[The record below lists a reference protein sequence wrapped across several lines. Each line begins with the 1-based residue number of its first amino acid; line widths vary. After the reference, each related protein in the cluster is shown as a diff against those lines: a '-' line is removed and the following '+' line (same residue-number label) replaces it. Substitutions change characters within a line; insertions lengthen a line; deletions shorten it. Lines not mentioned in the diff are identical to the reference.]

1 MLYHDAL
8 QHGIFPT
15 VISFEILRIHAKF
28 IHPRFDHIKTNPF
41 LHYKIVDI
49 SCGMIHAILII
60 LLCIVFYDVLLL
72 NVTQNVIDSLT
83 TFEERAIAS
92 VAIGYFISDMIVSDC
107 YFSCKHTGSPDYM
120 LILHHIVSLSGVI
133 VCVITVCG
141 GKLIVTSVFLS
152 EISTPLLLGNSLR
165 NKFVRRDDARNMS
178 KVFVANNI
186 AIKLVYIIIYS
197 ITRFILIP
205 ILVIPIIFV
214 FECSVYIQIIGALF
228 IVLCVILIFFSFQN
242 LNKTYEKYKNI
253 QNSNT
258 TKQATCTVN
267 PHA

>member
-1 MLYHDAL
+1 MVH
-8 QHGIFPT
+8 T
-15 VISFEILRIHAKF
+15 
-28 IHPRFDHIKTNPF
+28 
-41 LHYKIVDI
+41 
-49 SCGMIHAILII
+49 ILII
-60 LLCIVFYDVLLL
+60 LLCIIFYDVLLL

-92 VAIGYFISDMIVSDC
+92 VAIGYYLSDMIVNHC
-107 YFSCKHTGSPDYM
+107 CLNCKHTGKPQYVM
-120 LILHHIVSLSGVI
+120 IVHHIISLCALM
-133 VCVITVCG
+133 VCVITVYG
-141 GKLIVTSVFLS
+141 GKLVIAALFLS
-152 EISTPLLLGNSLR
+152 EISTPLFLGNRLR
-165 NKFVRRDDARNMS
+165 NAFVSRDDDRNMS
-178 KVFVANNI
+178 KDFVVNNI
-186 AIKLVYIIIYS
+186 AIKLLYIVIYS